1 MNTVEEDSIC
11 LFVEQKIRQRN
22 QKRLQEEQVY
32 LWANVET
39 NEENVDNKSEKLVKG
54 SKKTKIIEK
63 KVLKWENLDNR

>member
-1 MNTVEEDSIC
+1 MSLPV
-11 LFVEQKIRQRN
+11 FVEQKIRQRN

>member
-11 LFVEQKIRQRN
+11 LFVEQKIRKRN